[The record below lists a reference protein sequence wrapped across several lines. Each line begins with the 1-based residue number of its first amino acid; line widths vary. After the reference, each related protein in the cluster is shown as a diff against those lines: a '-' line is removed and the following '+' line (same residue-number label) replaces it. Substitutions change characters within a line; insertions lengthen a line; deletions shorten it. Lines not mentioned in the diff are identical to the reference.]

1 MHYQKHPSFDRDFK
15 KLLKRF
21 RTLES
26 DFKTLKTYALEPFHQ
41 LKAKIPG
48 ILEIKGFCGEAFES
62 YKVRKFA
69 CRALKGRGSNTGLR
83 VIYVHHPA
91 TQTITFI
98 EIYFKGDQENED
110 RVRLQGFIN
119 ENF

>member
-1 MHYQKHPSFDRDFK
+1 MHYQNHPSFDRDFK

-26 DFKTLKTYALEPFHQ
+26 DFKTLKTYAIEPFHH
-41 LKAKIPG
+41 LEAKISG
-48 ILEIKGFCGEAFES
+48 ILQIEGFCGEKFKS

-83 VIYVHHPA
+83 VIYVHHPE
-91 TQTITFI
+91 TQIITFI

-110 RVRLQGFIN
+110 RARLQRFIDDT
-119 ENF
+119 F